1 MFATD
6 VVVAKL
12 RPFLKNQSYYPA
24 GAGRVLKRVRQ
35 RFDRAGDRPRS
46 SERLPPCPSLA
57 RCHIEGEECFFNRSA
72 AVLDE
77 SERKMLNTNSV
88 MLKS

>member
-24 GAGRVLKRVRQ
+24 GAGRVLKRMRRVLARVS
-35 RFDRAGDRPRS
+35 DRPRS

-57 RCHIEGEECFFNRSA
+57 WCHIEGEECFFNRSA

-77 SERKMLNTNSV
+77 SERKMLDTNSV
-88 MLKS
+88 MLES